1 MEFDIDHAGQLCGIG
16 FQSLREGK
24 QTILSVSSPAWGV
37 DRQIQRSSPTQAER
51 DGEQELFNRD
61 IESRKNSPRPDF
73 SNFNAVSPLR
83 RWGQIDR
90 DIFLAWAERF
100 LVCFAQTNLLIT
112 IELQF
117 FAVTVEEELLR
128 IKPESV
134 LHTWHTS
141 PRTFDAN
148 VACYAGTVDSHVA
161 CLWEPELNQSSEIRE
176 ERRRQ
181 LLEASN
187 DEEILWHVLAAHAK
201 GNSIEITALATEW
214 LNSDAARVRAL
225 AVTLLAFHGDG
236 ELLKKLQEIRES
248 DPSYW
253 VRDHAGW
260 AVDACATELIV
271 RKRYHEILVA
281 QSLAEISAGIVELRP
296 ALSPMAFAWRLSE
309 ENRRMLAT
317 QSSRNRAVIELFW
330 YHVDHSSTLRENPSV
345 AGRKLKEFCRGE
357 RLKDGISS
365 KMAPWW
371 NPG

>member
-1 MEFDIDHAGQLCGIG
+1 M
-16 FQSLREGK
+16 
-24 QTILSVSSPAWGV
+24 
-37 DRQIQRSSPTQAER
+37 
-51 DGEQELFNRD
+51 
-61 IESRKNSPRPDF
+61 
-73 SNFNAVSPLR
+73 
-83 RWGQIDR
+83 
-90 DIFLAWAERF
+90 
-100 LVCFAQTNLLIT
+100 
-112 IELQF
+112 
-117 FAVTVEEELLR
+117 TVEEELLR

-141 PRTFDAN
+141 PRTFHAN
-148 VACYAGTVDSHVA
+148 VVCYAGTVDSHVA

-176 ERRRQ
+176 ERHRQ

-201 GNSIEITALATEW
+201 GNSTEITALAAEW

-236 ELLKKLQEIRES
+236 ELFVKLQEIRES
-248 DPSYW
+248 DLSFW
-253 VRDHAGW
+253 VREHAGW
-260 AVDACATELIV
+260 AVDACATELSV
-271 RKRYHEILVA
+271 RKRYYELLSA
-281 QSLAEISAGIVELRP
+281 QSLEEASAAIVELRP

-309 ENRRMLAT
+309 ENQEMLSK
-317 QSSRNRAVIELFW
+317 QSPRIRAVIDLFW

-371 NPG
+371 KPA